1 MKVTDAEILQAIWRA
16 QVKKTAKGVI
26 TNYVGGSKGLTGDS
40 EQDRH
45 YAQTLYMISRGG
57 LGIEL
62 SNGQLARRLKA
73 LIGGESLQWCG
84 PRGHAYEFRT
94 EAAIEVFR
102 FARSWW
108 EQRGVPSGFDQ
119 INKRMRTIRLT
130 NYESMAEELE
140 LELLDRFG
148 YQRVT
153 P

>member
-1 MKVTDAEILQAIWRA
+1 MKATDAEILQAIWRA

-26 TNYVGGSKGLTGDS
+26 TNYVGGNKGLTGDS

-57 LGIEL
+57 LGVGL

-73 LIGGESLQWCG
+73 LIAGESVQWCG
-84 PRGHAYEFRT
+84 PRAHAYEFRT
-94 EAAIEVFR
+94 EAAMEVFR

-108 EQRGVPSGFDQ
+108 EQRGRPSGFDQ
-119 INKRMRTIRLT
+119 INERMRTIRLT
-130 NYESMAEELE
+130 NYEGMAEELE
-140 LELLDRFG
+140 LELLDRFE